1 MLQGKK
7 TKSIFFNKCEKS
19 MTIFIMYNDKI
30 FSRYVSME
38 LILLFNVF
46 IQNTTNE
53 TMNMT
58 EFSTPP
64 LFQK

>member
-1 MLQGKK
+1 
-7 TKSIFFNKCEKS
+7 